1 MQNLKEK
8 AGLYFEKN
16 ALRYKEDYY
25 LRSKFHPKWVRHEK
39 IIQLVEEFIP
49 LRDSLILDV
58 GCGPG
63 LLAFDLA
70 KKGYQGFGIDISDEM
85 INLSKDI
92 LKGTDWDFS
101 VEDVEQTKFEA
112 NKFDCVVASGVIEY
126 MNEDLTMLHEM
137 QRILKPGGY
146 LIINITNILGYS
158 TSLNFMTNTV
168 KRLPFVMEFLSIVR
182 KKILK
187 SEYGTDNLGF
197 TPRKHFV
204 FNFKKSLNASGFRIR
219 KNIAHHFSILPAPFS
234 TLTQSLLGNIDVKLD
249 FLGNTPLKIF
259 SASNLICAQKTDE
272 D

>member
-25 LRSKFHPKWVRHEK
+25 LRSKIHPKWIRHQ
-39 IIQLVEEFIP
+39 IILQLVEEFIP

-70 KKGYQGFGIDISDEM
+70 KKGYQGFGIDISDGM

-92 LKGTDWDFS
+92 LKGKGWNFS
-101 VEDVEQTKFEA
+101 VGDVEQTKFEE
-112 NKFDCVVASGVIEY
+112 NKFDCVIASGVIEY
-126 MNEDLTMLHEM
+126 MNEDLKMLQEM

-158 TSLNFMTNTV
+158 TSLNSLTNLA
-168 KRLPFVMEFLSIVR
+168 KRIPFIMEFLSIIR
-182 KKILK
+182 KKSLK
-187 SEYGTDNLGF
+187 SEYGADNLGF
-197 TPRKHFV
+197 SPRKHFV
-204 FNFKKSLNASGFRIR
+204 FNFKKSLNVSGFRIR
-219 KNIAHHFSILPAPFS
+219 KNISHHFSILPAPFS
-234 TLTQSLLGNIDVKLD
+234 TLTESIFGNIDAKLD

-259 SASNLICAQKTDE
+259 SSSNLICADKVDE